1 MKFAD
6 FQRRAHEAFDAIP
19 DEYKVGI
26 DGLTV
31 SREAETHPDMPEIW
45 TLGMCDTEAYPS
57 EWMGPETMR
66 STVILFWG
74 SFRELAR
81 RDPDF
86 DWEAEIVETV
96 EHEVRHHL
104 EYLAG
109 RDDLGDVD
117 YAMDEDFKRHDGQP
131 WDPWYWQKADPVAPG
146 VWAAEDHVFI
156 EVELSRREF
165 EGLSEVRV
173 TWPPSGADGE
183 GEAAGGADAGGDEPA
198 RWSFA
203 RPDELG
209 DLHFV
214 LLHGLPQAPPLVE
227 VVLVRTTSW
236 WEEVRRMV
244 GGRRPRVLESEARV
258 RPAGTAPAAGAD
270 GP

>member
-6 FQRRAHEAFDAIP
+6 FQRRAHAAFDAIP

-31 SREAETHPDMPEIW
+31 SREAETHPEMPEIW

-57 EWMGPETMR
+57 DWVGPETMR
-66 STVILFWG
+66 STVILFFG

-81 RDPDF
+81 QDPDF

-156 EVELSRREF
+156 EIELSQARF
-165 EGLSEVRV
+165 DALDEVRFD
-173 TWPPSGADGE
+173 WPPEPGRGAPPDPS
-183 GEAAGGADAGGDEPA
+183 ATDAPGATWAFSRPA
-198 RWSFA
+198 
-203 RPDELG
+203 ELG

-214 LLHGLPQAPPLVE
+214 LLEGLPAAPPLVE
-227 VVLVRTTSW
+227 AVLVRSTGW
-236 WEEVRRMV
+236 WKEVKRMV
-244 GGRRPRVLESEARV
+244 AGRRPRVLESEARV
-258 RPAGTAPAAGAD
+258 RRIATASGGPAD